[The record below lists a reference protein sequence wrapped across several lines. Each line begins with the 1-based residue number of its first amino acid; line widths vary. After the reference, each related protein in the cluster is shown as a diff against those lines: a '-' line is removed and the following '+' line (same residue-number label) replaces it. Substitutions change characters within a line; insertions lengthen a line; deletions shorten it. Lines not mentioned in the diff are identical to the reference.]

1 MQYSET
7 AIVQP
12 LAHPTSAYL
21 LIYISVN
28 ERRGQNSS
36 FSSPDI
42 SFPQHNHHILH
53 SVSIPAIHHSRSRLH
68 HWTSSSSHNSHTH
81 HPPALLSPAPIKLPS
96 NPPPHHPPLYYPPRP
111 QITLKPIL
119 PPSTPALAIPPPM
132 LSNILEIAPRL
143 DVSTN
148 VSLNPRAENPSLDA
162 EEGMF

>member
-28 ERRGQNSS
+28 KRRGQNSS
-36 FSSPDI
+36 FSSQDI
-42 SFPQHNHHILH
+42 SFSQHNHHILH
-53 SVSIPAIHHSRSRLH
+53 SVSMPAIHHSRSRLH

-96 NPPPHHPPLYYPPRP
+96 NPPPHQTPSYPSGPPFP
-111 QITLKPIL
+111 
-119 PPSTPALAIPPPM
+119 PPSHSPSQHPCSCHSSANAFKYTRN
-132 LSNILEIAPRL
+132 STEIRCLHQCVPESKSGESIAGR
-143 DVSTN
+143 
-148 VSLNPRAENPSLDA
+148 
-162 EEGMF
+162 